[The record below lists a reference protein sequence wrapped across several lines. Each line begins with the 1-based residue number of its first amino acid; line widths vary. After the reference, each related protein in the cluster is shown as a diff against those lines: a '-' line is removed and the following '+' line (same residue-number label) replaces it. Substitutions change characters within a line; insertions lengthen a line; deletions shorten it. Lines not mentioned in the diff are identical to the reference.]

1 MDYLPVMTRYNQWAN
16 GLIYDLA
23 AAMPDAE
30 LRRDRKAFFGS
41 IHGTLNHLLLVDYLW
56 TNRMQGKPNGYDSLR
71 DIVHDDLADLRAAQ
85 ETQDAW
91 FIDYVDGLSATDQ
104 LEAPFV
110 YTNMVGPGEN
120 EVRVGHALLTLLNHQ
135 THHRGQITAML
146 TQAGVKAPDIDVIY
160 YMYKAGVA
168 GPEGTTVSTVPA
180 A

>member
-23 AAMPDAE
+23 AGMPDAE
-30 LRRDRKAFFGS
+30 VRRDRKAFFGS

-56 TNRMQGKPNGYDSLR
+56 TNRMQSKPNGCDSLR
-71 DIVHDDLADLRAAQ
+71 DIVHDDLAGLRAAQ

-91 FIDYVDGLSATDQ
+91 FIDYVDGLTPEQ
-104 LEAPFV
+104 REARFI

-146 TQAGVKAPDIDVIY
+146 TQAGVGTPDIDVIY
-160 YMYKAGVA
+160 YMYTAGVA
-168 GPEGTTVSTVPA
+168 GPEGTTTSTIQA